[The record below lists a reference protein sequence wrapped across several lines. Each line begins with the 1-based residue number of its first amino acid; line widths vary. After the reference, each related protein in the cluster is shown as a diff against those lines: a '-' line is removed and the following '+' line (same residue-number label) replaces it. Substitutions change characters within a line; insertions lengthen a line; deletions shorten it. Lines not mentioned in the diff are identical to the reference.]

1 MLVSCGGSELGSS
14 KPAENK
20 LKHKEDVY
28 VIESNNIS
36 SIDRG
41 VFGVKPWIA
50 DNLLLIASEYLDKY
64 ELGTVDL
71 SNNNQYTK
79 LAEILDNGARQV
91 AVDKNHNIYVLSYYK
106 GNCFINKHNNND
118 LANPS
123 KIFMASQLCRQ
134 FAVTPDGQ
142 IYIGLENRYSSKVN
156 FTKLSSDGK
165 TLWNKSITPSIR
177 GNVVTD
183 IAFMDNT
190 VAIAIKGTNS
200 SIEDF
205 EILEYNSTTGQIK
218 NHAVDSLHSLNTIL
232 YDSRNKLLVSGGYES
247 AKSVNCYIAQVE
259 KSRIINFTN
268 LNEVTSQCYNTYGME
283 MDKAGYIYVS
293 YLLYDKTES
302 TKVVGLYLN
311 KILRRGGTFS
321 SLWQTIVSN
330 SSYNIGDASI
340 SNMMIDKNYNI
351 FTPYNLNVIDYDSSG
366 FVYQEGYVS
375 WISQ

>member
-1 MLVSCGGSELGSS
+1 
-14 KPAENK
+14 
-20 LKHKEDVY
+20 
-28 VIESNNIS
+28 
-36 SIDRG
+36 
-41 VFGVKPWIA
+41 
-50 DNLLLIASEYLDKY
+50 
-64 ELGTVDL
+64 
-71 SNNNQYTK
+71 
-79 LAEILDNGARQV
+79 
-91 AVDKNHNIYVLSYYK
+91 
-106 GNCFINKHNNND
+106 
-118 LANPS
+118 
-123 KIFMASQLCRQ
+123 MASQLCRQ